1 MLGKQFAARQVWRW
15 GTWLLGLLLGLAL
28 VALSG
33 WLAARREVALQVDSL
48 GRAVEVNA
56 LALRGATAHYSY
68 LPFTVSQHPKVQA
81 ALLSKDPAQRQS
93 ASLYLEDIN
102 RRAGSEALYVMDAQ
116 GRTVAASNW
125 NLPQSFVGQDY
136 VNRPYVIDALAGR
149 VGKFY
154 GVGKTT
160 GEPGYFISTPVRQE
174 GRIVGVVAVK
184 MDLRRLQETWLN
196 ASSPIALAD
205 ERGIV
210 FLGSVPGWLYTTTRP
225 LTLDESAWL
234 LRHEVYGKR
243 VQFPAQLWEH
253 EALAGGGELLHTRL
267 DGRDKRYVSVSES
280 LPDLGWTLTVTA
292 DYSSVTQARNRAWM
306 LASMAAGLLS
316 LGGMLWQQRRRQFDE
331 LERVVQLRTH
341 DLNQAHAFRK
351 AMEDSLLVGM
361 RARDLEGHII
371 YVNPALT
378 EITGYAADEL
388 LGKQPPYPYWHPDD
402 LSRHWKD
409 NEAALTGQ
417 AALSGFESRVRHKSG
432 NDVYTMVYTA
442 PLIDADGQHS
452 GWMSSVVDISTQKQ
466 NEAMQREQEEKLRHV
481 QRRAIMD
488 EMASTLAH
496 EINQPLLAIGANARA
511 ARLYFERGDMAALG
525 ECLDAIEPQ
534 KNRAAEIVRKIQDHV
549 RMKTRGTEDCD
560 ANALV
565 RSVLAFLAP
574 EIRQR
579 QTHIVTRL
587 QEPLPTIQGDRVLLE
602 QVLVNLV
609 INSLQAMQQQA
620 EGSRHVEVETLSTA
634 TEVLL
639 RVSDTG
645 PGIAASIRDQIFKR
659 FVTTKEDGLGIGLS
673 ICRTIVESHGGRL
686 SFDNRP
692 QGGTT
697 FTIQLPC
704 TTPSNPT

>member
-1 MLGKQFAARQVWRW
+1 MKRFPASKVLRW
-15 GTWLLGLLLGLAL
+15 SAWPLGLAL
-28 VALSG
+28 CLAMVVGAG

-48 GRAVEVNA
+48 GRAIEVNA
-56 LALRGATAHYSY
+56 LALRGATSHYSY
-68 LPFTVSQHPKVQA
+68 LPFTVSQHPKVLA
-81 ALLSKDPAQRQS
+81 ALVSNDAVLRQS
-93 ASLYLEDIN
+93 ANLYLEDIN
-102 RRAGSEALYVMDAQ
+102 RRAGSEALYIMDAQ
-116 GRTVAASNW
+116 GHAVAASNW
-125 NLPQSFVGQDY
+125 NTPQSFVGQDY
-136 VNRPYVIDALAGR
+136 VNRPYVIDALEGR
-149 VGKFY
+149 GGRFY

-160 GEPGYFISTPVRQE
+160 GEPGYFLSTPVRQD

-184 MDLRRLQETWLN
+184 VDLRRLQETWRN

-205 ERGIV
+205 ERGIL
-210 FLGSVPGWLYTTTRP
+210 FLGSVPGWLYNTTRP
-225 LTLDESAWL
+225 LSLDESAWL

-243 VQFPAQLWEH
+243 VQFPAQAWER
-253 EALAGGGELLHTRL
+253 EALEGGGQLLRTRF
-267 DGRDKRYVSVSES
+267 DGKDTRYVSVSES

-292 DYSSVTQARNRAWM
+292 DYQQVTQARNRAWM
-306 LASMAAGLLS
+306 LASMAVGLLT
-316 LGGMLWQQRRRQFDE
+316 LGGMLWRLRRRQFGE
-331 LERVVQLRTH
+331 LEQLVQLRTH

-361 RARDLEGHII
+361 RARDLQGHII

-378 EITGYAADEL
+378 EITGYTADEL

-402 LSRHWKD
+402 LTQHWKD
-409 NEAALTGQ
+409 NDAALSGQ
-417 AALSGFESRVRHKSG
+417 AALTGFESRVRHKDG
-432 NDVYTMVYTA
+432 HDVYTMVYTA

-452 GWMSSVVDISTQKQ
+452 GWMSSVVDISAQRQ
-466 NEAMQREQEEKLRHV
+466 AEAHQREQDEKLRHV

-511 ARLYFERGDMAALG
+511 ARLYYDKGDMAALS

-549 RMKTRGTEDCD
+549 RRKTPGTEACD
-560 ANALV
+560 GNALV
-565 RSVLAFLAP
+565 RSVLGFMAP

-579 QTHIVTRL
+579 RVRVVTRL
-587 QEPLPTIQGDRVLLE
+587 QEPLPVVSGDRVLLE
-602 QVLVNLV
+602 QVLVNLLL
-609 INSLQAMQQQA
+609 NSLQAMQQQPEA
-620 EGSRHVEVETLSTA
+620 SRQLEVETLSTA

-639 RVSDTG
+639 RVADTG
-645 PGIAASIRDQIFKR
+645 PGIADSIVDELFKR

-686 SFDNRP
+686 SFENRP

-704 TTPSNPT
+704 KPPSNLT